1 MILYTTAAREAEEVR
16 IIEKSRFIAC
26 VRPVGDREEA
36 EAFFAARRAL
46 HRSATHNVP
55 AFILGEKGE
64 LQWASDDGEPQGT
77 AGGPIL
83 RLLAGEGL
91 TNIALTVTRYF
102 GGVKLGT
109 GGLTRAYAGS
119 ARAALLTAGL
129 CDVGEQTL
137 LRCRIDYS
145 LLGKLQSLAR
155 QDALFTIKDAAYSD
169 AVVVTL
175 ACPSENADAL
185 AALVA
190 DLSAGT
196 SALLARET
204 ERALLPRPQRP

>member
-1 MILYTTAAREAEEVR
+1 MILYTTVTREAEEEQV
-16 IIEKSRFIAC
+16 IEKSRFIAC
-26 VRPVGDREEA
+26 VRHVRDREEA
-36 EAFFAARRAL
+36 EAFFAARRTL
-46 HRSATHNVP
+46 HRTATHNVP
-55 AFILGEKGE
+55 AFVLGEKGA

-83 RLLAGEGL
+83 RLLTAEGL
-91 TNIALTVTRYF
+91 TNIALSVTRYF

-109 GGLTRAYAGS
+109 GGLTRAYAAS
-119 ARAALLTAGL
+119 ARLALEAAGL

-137 LRCRIDYS
+137 LRYRIDYS
-145 LLGKLQSLAR
+145 LLGKLQNLAR
-155 QDALFTIKDAAYSD
+155 QGDLFTIKDAAYSD

-175 ACPSENADAL
+175 ASPSEKADAL

-196 SALLARET
+196 GALLARET
-204 ERALLPRPQRP
+204 ERALLPRP